1 MGKQP
6 PGKDGPCGIIE
17 IFQACRL
24 AKRHPGGTPPRFPE
38 FSPVHSL
45 LRLSRLIDW
54 INERVGRAVMWLV
67 LVAVV
72 ISAGNALVRKLFN
85 TSSNALLEIQWYLFA
100 AIFMLAAGY
109 TFLRNEHVRIDI
121 LTSRLS
127 PRGQNVVD
135 IVGILF
141 FLLPMAGL
149 ILWLSWPIVMT
160 SLASGEMS
168 QNSGGLIR
176 WPVKMMLPLGLGLLV
191 LQAFSE
197 LVKRIAF
204 LAGHGPD
211 PLQKKSSGAATAD
224 LVAAIKAQREG
235 RVEP

>member
-1 MGKQP
+1 M
-6 PGKDGPCGIIE
+6 
-17 IFQACRL
+17 
-24 AKRHPGGTPPRFPE
+24 
-38 FSPVHSL
+38 SSL

-135 IVGILF
+135 ILGIVF
-141 FLLPMAGL
+141 FLLPMAVL

>member
-1 MGKQP
+1 MS
-6 PGKDGPCGIIE
+6 
-17 IFQACRL
+17 F
-24 AKRHPGGTPPRFPE
+24 
-38 FSPVHSL
+38 L
-45 LRLSRLIDW
+45 LRISRLIDW
-54 INERVGRAVMWLV
+54 INERVGRSVMWLV
-67 LVAVV
+67 LIAVV

-127 PRGQNVVD
+127 PRGQNMVD
-135 IVGILF
+135 VVGILF

-160 SLASGEMS
+160 SVASGEMS
-168 QNSGGLIR
+168 QNAGGLIR
-176 WPVKMMLPLGLGLLV
+176 WPVKMLLPLGLALLV

-197 LVKRIAF
+197 LIKRIAF
-204 LAGHGPD
+204 LSGHGPD
-211 PLQKKSSGAATAD
+211 PLQKRSAGAATGE
-224 LVAAIKAQREG
+224 LVAAIKAQR
-235 RVEP
+235 VERDAQ